1 MQSSDLIFIDVVSI
15 MSIGWR
21 RSARAV
27 SVRPVRERVVAG
39 PRNLPQTPPVA
50 RNREDLRL
58 AESRRGE
65 RDMPP
70 VGRKRWTFI
79 GAGAVGDRF
88 RLSRGDVVDSDVEAG
103 ARARGVGDLVE

>member
-21 RSARAV
+21 GNTRAV
-27 SVRPVRERVVAG
+27 SVRPVRERVVAES
-39 PRNLPQTPPVA
+39 RNLPQTPAVA

-65 RDMPP
+65 RDVPA
-70 VGRKRWTFI
+70 VGRKRRALV

-88 RLSRGDVVDSDVEAG
+88 RLSRGDVVDSDVEA
-103 ARARGVGDLVE
+103 